1 MKLFFARGACSLVVR
16 IIINEIGLKC
26 DYVSVDLKTKKT
38 EDNKDY
44 LAINPKGAVPAL
56 QLDNGEII
64 TENLVIQQY
73 LVDEHKAN
81 NLCPPIGDINR
92 YKILSWSNYITTEL
106 HKSFGALFN
115 PAITQELKD
124 KIYIPAIKQKLE
136 FIDKRLS
143 QHRYLA
149 GNHFTLPD
157 AYLFVMLTWSTNFK
171 IDLTKYSHLPRYFEE
186 LHSRES
192 IMKSLKEEG
201 FA

>member
-1 MKLFFARGACSLVVR
+1 MKLFFARGACSMVIR

-26 DYVSVDLKTKKT
+26 DYVSVDLKTKRT

-56 QLDNGEII
+56 QLDNGQII

-81 NLCPPIGDINR
+81 KLCPPLGDINR
-92 YKILSWSNYITTEL
+92 YQVLSWSNYITTEL

-115 PAITQELKD
+115 SAITQELKD
-124 KIYIPAIKQKLE
+124 KIYIPIIKQKFE
-136 FIDKRLS
+136 FLDKQLS
-143 QHRYLA
+143 KHRYLT
-149 GNHFTLPD
+149 GNQFTLPD
-157 AYLFVMLTWSTNFK
+157 AYLFVMLMWSTNFK
-171 IDLTKYSHLPRYFEE
+171 IDLSGYSHLSHYFQE
-186 LHSRES
+186 LRNKES

-201 FA
+201 LA

>member
-1 MKLFFARGACSLVVR
+1 MKLFFARGACSLVIR

-56 QLDNGEII
+56 QLDDGEII

-73 LVDEHKAN
+73 LVDEYKADQ
-81 NLCPPIGDINR
+81 LCPPIGDINR
-92 YKILSWSNYITTEL
+92 YQILSWSNYITTEL

-136 FIDKRLS
+136 FIDKQLA

-171 IDLTKYSHLPRYFEE
+171 IDLTEYSHLPGYFQE

>member
-1 MKLFFARGACSLVVR
+1 MKLFFARGACSMVVR

-56 QLDNGEII
+56 QLDNGQII

-73 LVDEHKAN
+73 LVDEYKAN
-81 NLCPPIGDINR
+81 KLCPPVGDINR
-92 YKILSWSNYITTEL
+92 YQILSWSNYITTEL

-136 FIDKRLS
+136 FVDKQLS
-143 QHRYLA
+143 KHSYLA

-157 AYLFVMLTWSTNFK
+157 AYLFVMLTWSANFK
-171 IDLTKYSHLPRYFEE
+171 IDLTEYSHLPHYFQE
-186 LHSRES
+186 LHNRES

-201 FA
+201 LA